1 MQYLISQ
8 NLSLSHCYILVS
20 KNPGRRF
27 RAIPFDEKSG
37 SSAKRYTNHEKL
49 NEDNT
54 IEIK

>member
-27 RAIPFDEKSG
+27 RAIPFDEKNR
-37 SSAKRYTNHEKL
+37 SSAKRYTNHEEL